1 MRRFFL
7 GMTSIAWLLALVSAA
22 SAQEIDYTN
31 EPLDK
36 IKARVESKKAIL
48 ADVRELGEWDKGH
61 LKNAVFLPLSKLSVW
76 ERDGISDSDKEKLAK
91 SLPKGSVVYCH
102 CAAGGRALPGAEA
115 LKKLG
120 YDARPL
126 KTGYRDLLKAGFMPE
141 TKK

>member
-1 MRRFFL
+1 MRSFF
-7 GMTSIAWLLALVSAA
+7 GMTLMAWLLAWVSAA
-22 SAQEIDYTN
+22 SAQEVDYTT

-36 IKARVESKKAIL
+36 IKAKVESKKAIL
-48 ADVRELGEWDKGH
+48 ADVREPREWDKGH
-61 LKNAVFLPLSKLSVW
+61 LKDAVLLPLSRLSEW
-76 ERDGISDSDKEKLAK
+76 ERDGISASDKAKLSK

-126 KTGYRDLLKAGFMPE
+126 KTGYRDLIEAGFVPE
-141 TKK
+141 SKK

>member
-1 MRRFFL
+1 M
-7 GMTSIAWLLALVSAA
+7 IAMGWLLTFISVA
-22 SAQEIDYTN
+22 SAQELEYTT

-36 IKARVESKKAIL
+36 IKAKVESKKAVL
-48 ADVRELGEWDKGH
+48 ADVRELREWDKGH
-61 LKNAVFLPLSKLSVW
+61 LKNAVFLPLSKLSKW
-76 ERDGISDSDKEKLAK
+76 ERDGISDEEKAKLVK

-126 KTGYRDLLKAGFMPE
+126 KTGYRDLIDAGFVPE
-141 TKK
+141 PKK